1 MGDDRAR
8 LNLKSLARHLDLSI
22 TTVSRALRNGPE
34 VRKET
39 IERVQKA
46 AAELGYVRD
55 FGGLTLRT
63 GLSYSIC
70 VLMSAAPP
78 DDIADTGSVG
88 LLQGVHEV
96 AQAAGYAV
104 TAVPLAPGADPIDAL
119 KTIID
124 GRRADGLIFDHTLP
138 MDPRVRF
145 LLERDF
151 PFVSFGRTELF
162 TPHAWFDIDDED
174 ATYRAV
180 QHLLTSGYRRI
191 CLINPPAEFMFSQ
204 YRLRGYRKA
213 LAEAGIE
220 IDPRLIL
227 DLDLTARRT
236 RASVKDMMVQETPPD
251 AFICV
256 NDITSLGMMT
266 GLRDIGLDPADFG
279 FCASTTTR
287 LIEYVEPMPV
297 SFYFPLQEAGRRLT
311 RLMLR
316 RLEGET
322 DISQLQEL
330 AVAEMHVPTRR

>member
-55 FGGLTLRT
+55 VGGLTLRT

-70 VLMSAAPP
+70 VLMSAVPP

-104 TAVPLAPGADPIDAL
+104 TAVPLAPGADPIEAL

-138 MDPRVRF
+138 MDPARP
-145 LLERDF
+145 F
-151 PFVSFGRTELF
+151 P
-162 TPHAWFDIDDED
+162 
-174 ATYRAV
+174 
-180 QHLLTSGYRRI
+180 SG
-191 CLINPPAEFMFSQ
+191 A
-204 YRLRGYRKA
+204 
-213 LAEAGIE
+213 
-220 IDPRLIL
+220 
-227 DLDLTARRT
+227 
-236 RASVKDMMVQETPPD
+236 
-251 AFICV
+251 
-256 NDITSLGMMT
+256 
-266 GLRDIGLDPADFG
+266 
-279 FCASTTTR
+279 
-287 LIEYVEPMPV
+287 
-297 SFYFPLQEAGRRLT
+297 
-311 RLMLR
+311 
-316 RLEGET
+316 
-322 DISQLQEL
+322 
-330 AVAEMHVPTRR
+330 